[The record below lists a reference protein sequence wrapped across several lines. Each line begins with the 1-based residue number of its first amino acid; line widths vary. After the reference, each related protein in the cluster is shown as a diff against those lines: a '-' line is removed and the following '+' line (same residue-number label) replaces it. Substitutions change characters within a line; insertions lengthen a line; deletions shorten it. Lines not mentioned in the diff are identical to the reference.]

1 MEQFFDIQLE
11 NIRFFREELSE
22 YDPTNG
28 EMTLYEVYIKVSKE
42 QEMLNA
48 PTKYDTMM
56 EELGYEFM
64 DRDQFFDAE
73 GNYWGGE
80 DESDA
85 PYWDKWYKF
94 VPTIK

>member
-1 MEQFFDIQLE
+1 MEKYFDIQME
-11 NIRFFREELSE
+11 DIKFFREEMSE
-22 YDPTNG
+22 YDPSD
-28 EMTLYEVYIKVSKE
+28 EKRTLYEVYIKVSKE

-48 PTKYDTMM
+48 PTEYDKMM

-73 GNYWGGE
+73 GNYWGE
-80 DESDA
+80 TDEIEA

-94 VPTIK
+94 VPSC